1 MIFLQLVDTA
11 ALANDTAGNEHTQA
25 ALVIY
30 NSRINVQ
37 LSPMS
42 NSAHVDGTMDHGIQ
56 SLTHVLA
63 TSELYSVEE

>member
-1 MIFLQLVDTA
+1 MDTA

-37 LSPMS
+37 LAPMS

-56 SLTHVLA
+56 SLTHVLV